1 MRRIQTGW
9 KLMAVVLWLW
19 EVVDTV
25 RKRHYPQRTF
35 HYLKHSWR
43 IRLLSRALAKAL
55 GDSREA
61 SSWPGDRLAVG
72 VEFSEKVERLTC
84 LVNRENKVHGRVVA
98 LLK

>member
-9 KLMAVVLWLW
+9 KLVAVVLWIW
-19 EVVDTV
+19 ELVVLL
-25 RKRHYPQRTF
+25 RQRHYPQRTY

-43 IRLLSRALAKAL
+43 IHSLSRALANAL

-72 VEFSEKVERLTC
+72 IEFSEKVERLTR
-84 LVNRENKVHGRVVA
+84 LLNREKEVHGRLVA

>member
-1 MRRIQTGW
+1 M
-9 KLMAVVLWLW
+9 LWLW
-19 EVVDTV
+19 ELMVLL
-25 RKRHYPQRTF
+25 RQRHYPQRTF

-72 VEFSEKVERLTC
+72 IEFSEKVERLTR
-84 LVNRENKVHGRVVA
+84 LVNRENEVHGRVVA